1 MTSKLSVQLFKQL
14 YSCPV
19 EERQK
24 YSPHL
29 VYHHTFESYME
40 GRARRK
46 IKFYKI
52 IIYCNTCVS
61 EIFKNNFK
69 DGQFK
74 DLSSSLMRN
83 T

>member
-14 YSCPV
+14 YSCLV

-46 IKFYKI
+46 IKFYKLLFIAIHVFQKYLKI
-52 IIYCNTCVS
+52 ILKMVNSKTC
-61 EIFKNNFK
+61 
-69 DGQFK
+69 
-74 DLSSSLMRN
+74 LASS
-83 T
+83 